1 MTGEQRDELASLRYG
16 GGGMSLSSG
25 HGPGPS
31 ASTTAPAA
39 WWLVD
44 EDQRVLAGPFASRL
58 DAALAELSSPGVEV
72 APLSPAHGARRP
84 DGLLA
89 SRFSPDDRA
98 WLAHLSDQLD
108 RLADDWD
115 ALIDDADPLT
125 GLVCEVAAAVA
136 EAGLPLHDC
145 AGRTSS
151 PQLGGVCLTPA
162 PGEHGVLV
170 SWSQHDRMALGRVRG
185 HAADLAAQDVMNHA
199 VAGVLAAFG
208 FEVEPFG
215 EASGH
220 VVRCAGEVP
229 RLAEWE

>member
-1 MTGEQRDELASLRYG
+1 
-16 GGGMSLSSG
+16 MSLSSG
-25 HGPGPS
+25 HGPVPVTGSTS
-31 ASTTAPAA
+31 AAVG

-44 EDQRVLAGPFASRL
+44 AGSRVVAGPFDSRV
-58 DAALAELSSPGVEV
+58 DAALAEFSSAREEFDALV
-72 APLSPAHGARRP
+72 PAHGLRRE
-84 DGLLA
+84 DGTLTP
-89 SRFSPDDRA
+89 RFSPDDRA
-98 WLAHLSDQLD
+98 WLAHLSEQLD

-170 SWSQHDRMALGRVRG
+170 SWTQHDRMALGRVRG
-185 HAADLAAQDVMNHA
+185 HAADLAAQSVMNHA

-208 FEVEPFG
+208 FLVEPFG
-215 EASGH
+215 DASGH
-220 VVRCAGEVP
+220 IVRGAGEP
-229 RLAEWE
+229 PGLM

>member
-44 EDQRVLAGPFASRL
+44 EDQRVLAGPFGSRL

-72 APLSPAHGARRP
+72 APLYPAHGARRP
-84 DGLLA
+84 DGMLA

-229 RLAEWE
+229 GLAEWE

>member
-1 MTGEQRDELASLRYG
+1 MPVTG
-16 GGGMSLSSG
+16 
-25 HGPGPS
+25 
-31 ASTTAPAA
+31 TTAGGS

-44 EDQRVLAGPFASRL
+44 AEQRVLAGPFASRL
-58 DAALAELSSPGVEV
+58 DAAIAELSSPGVEV
-72 APLSPAHGARRP
+72 APLYPAHGVRRP
-84 DGLLA
+84 DGVLV

-98 WLAHLSDQLD
+98 WLAHLSEQLD

-151 PQLGGVCLTPA
+151 QQLGGVCLTPA

-170 SWSQHDRMALGRVRG
+170 TWTQHDRMALGRVRG
-185 HAADLAAQDVMNHA
+185 HAADLGAQEVMNHA
-199 VAGVLAAFG
+199 VAGVLSAFG
-208 FEVEPFG
+208 FLVEPFG
-215 EASGH
+215 DASGH
-220 VVRCAGEVP
+220 IVRGGGDLP
-229 RLAEWE
+229 GPNTWE

>member
-1 MTGEQRDELASLRYG
+1 MTVLQGDERASLQDG
-16 GGGMSLSSG
+16 GGDVSLSSG
-25 HGPGPS
+25 HGAGPV
-31 ASTTAPAA
+31 AGTAVPSA

-44 EDQRVLAGPFASRL
+44 ADQRVLAGPFSSRL

-72 APLSPAHGARRP
+72 APLYPAHGIRRE
-84 DGLLA
+84 DGMLV

-145 AGRTSS
+145 AGRTDSR
-151 PQLGGVCLTPA
+151 QLGGVCLTPA
-162 PGEHGVLV
+162 PGQHGVLV
-170 SWSQHDRMALGRVRG
+170 SWTQHDRMALGRVRG
-185 HAADLAAQDVMNHA
+185 HAADLAAQEVMNHA
-199 VAGVLAAFG
+199 IAGVLAAFG
-208 FEVEPFG
+208 FELEPFG

-220 VVRCAGEVP
+220 VVRAAGSP
-229 RLAEWE
+229 PGLTEWE